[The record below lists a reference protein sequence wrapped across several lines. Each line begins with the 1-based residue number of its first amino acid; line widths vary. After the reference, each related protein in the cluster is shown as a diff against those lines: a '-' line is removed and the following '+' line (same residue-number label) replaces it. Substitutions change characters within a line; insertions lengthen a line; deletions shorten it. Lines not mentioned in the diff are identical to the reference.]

1 MTTKISDAE
10 FANSPYEYA
19 DIYEQQTIGHVV
31 EAIAVLFG
39 KDGRALSVGVK
50 FDGRDGEVHLQEVI
64 PEEAALALF
73 DDDQFYK
80 DLVELYMVNRE
91 LGTFVSPVN

>member
-1 MTTKISDAE
+1 MTTKISDSE
-10 FANSPYEYA
+10 YANGDYEYA

-31 EAIAVLFG
+31 EAIAVLIG
-39 KDGRALSVGVK
+39 KNGRALSVGVK

-64 PEEAALALF
+64 DEEVALVLF

-80 DLVELYMVNRE
+80 DLVELYQVNRE
-91 LGTFVSPVN
+91 LGTFVPPVN